1 MLLDIILTP
10 NCSKKAC
17 FLSLEPLPVL
27 YYSLKVS
34 YADMDSSV
42 VEEREVKR
50 KRMGIITREEWEV
63 GQQVWI
69 VIATYPGDSHP
80 DGVYVNAGQGDMT
93 G

>member
-1 MLLDIILTP
+1 M
-10 NCSKKAC
+10 
-17 FLSLEPLPVL
+17 
-27 YYSLKVS
+27 
-34 YADMDSSV
+34 

-63 GQQVWI
+63 GRQVWI
-69 VIATYPGDSHP
+69 VIVTYRGDSNPDDSHPDDSHPDDSDPDDSHP

>member
-1 MLLDIILTP
+1 M
-10 NCSKKAC
+10 
-17 FLSLEPLPVL
+17 
-27 YYSLKVS
+27 
-34 YADMDSSV
+34 

-69 VIATYPGDSHP
+69 VIATFRGDSNPDDSHP